1 MVDFHYLEEV
11 AGRIKSNRQQLTN
24 VEAELARVNFR
35 IHELPL
41 KSVTES
47 TFAKMVGE
55 QYHDELGELEKIK
68 NELVSKKEKLSDAI
82 KNDTNTFVTEI
93 TSPDLIIPLELPPKF
108 QEGNTIFKYKN
119 EAKFNNVFDILS
131 ELLGLSAPILVK
143 DVMFSSSEIVVKVS
157 DEYEAKQKFISSMNE
172 VQKTL
177 SIKKR

>member
-1 MVDFHYLEEV
+1 MVDFHYLEEL

-35 IHELPL
+35 IHEVPL

-55 QYHDELGELEKIK
+55 QYNDELADLEKIK
-68 NELVSKKEKLSDAI
+68 NELVSEKEKLGDTI
-82 KNDTNTFVTEI
+82 KTDTNTFVTEI
-93 TSPDLIIPLELPPKF
+93 TSPDLVIPLELPPKF
-108 QEGNTIFKYKN
+108 QDGNTIFKYKN
-119 EAKFNNVFDILS
+119 SAKFNNIFDILS

-177 SIKKR
+177 SIKKI

>member
-1 MVDFHYLEEV
+1 MVDFHYLEGV
-11 AGRIKSNRQQLTN
+11 AGRIKSNRQQLIN
-24 VEAELARVNFR
+24 VDAELARVNFR

-68 NELVSKKEKLSDAI
+68 NELVSDKDKLGEII

-93 TSPDLIIPLELPPKF
+93 TSPELVIPLELPP
-108 QEGNTIFKYKN
+108 QLREGNTIFKYKN
-119 EAKFNNVFDILS
+119 GTKFNSVFEILS

-143 DVMFSSSEIVVKVS
+143 DVMFSASEIVVKVS

>member
-24 VEAELARVNFR
+24 VDAELARVNFR

-55 QYHDELGELEKIK
+55 QYNDELAELEKIK
-68 NELVSKKEKLSDAI
+68 NELVSEKEKLGEMI
-82 KNDTNTFVTEI
+82 RNDTNTFVTEI
-93 TSPDLIIPLELPPKF
+93 ISPELVIPLELPPRLS
-108 QEGNTIFKYKN
+108 EGNTIFKYKN
-119 EAKFNNVFDILS
+119 GTKFNNILDILS

-143 DVMFSSSEIVVKVS
+143 DVMFSASEIIVKVS

-177 SIKKR
+177 SIKKI